1 METLIELQNLAR
13 SYGGRPAVRGLSLDI
28 PAGEVFGL
36 LGPNGAGKSTTMK
49 MLATLLRPSGGT
61 ARIAGHDLLAEPN
74 EVRRV
79 IGYVPEGADLYE
91 VLSGEEFLDL
101 VRDLHQV
108 PADEAARRRAP
119 LVEAFSLGDD
129 LGRAMGEYSK
139 GMKQKLLL
147 IAALQHDPKVLLLD
161 EPLDGLDVPAQEF
174 LKDLI
179 EERAAQ
185 GGAIVYSSHILE
197 VVEKVCHRVA
207 IIHQGVLVALGAPR
221 EMVEQSGEESLV
233 RLFLKITADSG
244 TPQAPSA
251 GAVPR

>member
-1 METLIELQNLAR
+1 VAPLIQLQNLSR
-13 SYGGRPAVRGLSLDI
+13 NYGDRPAVRGISLDI

-61 ARIAGHDLLAEPN
+61 ARIAGHDLLTEPN
-74 EVRRV
+74 EIRRT

-119 LVEAFSLGDD
+119 LVEAFSLGND

-147 IAALQHDPKVLLLD
+147 IAALQHDPQVLLLD

-185 GGAIVYSSHILE
+185 GGAVVYSSHILE

-207 IIHQGVLVALGAPR
+207 IIHQGIVVALGAPR
-221 EMVEQSGEESLV
+221 EMVAASGEESLA
-233 RLFLKITADSG
+233 RLFLKITA
-244 TPQAPSA
+244 TAEAA
-251 GAVPR
+251 GATPR

>member
-61 ARIAGHDLLAEPN
+61 ARIAGHDLLAAPN

-108 PADEAARRRAP
+108 PTDEAARRRAP

-147 IAALQHDPKVLLLD
+147 IAALQHDPRVLLLD

-244 TPQAPSA
+244 APQAPSA
-251 GAVPR
+251 GTPR

>member
-1 METLIELQNLAR
+1 MEPLIQLQNLSR
-13 SYGGRPAVRGLSLDI
+13 SYGGRPAVRGISLDI

-61 ARIAGHDLLAEPN
+61 ARIAGHDLIAEPN
-74 EVRRV
+74 EIRKA
-79 IGYVPEGADLYE
+79 IGYVPEGAELYE
-91 VLSGEEFLDL
+91 VLTGEELLDL
-101 VRDLHQV
+101 LRDLHRV

-119 LVEAFSLGDD
+119 LVEAFSLDGD

-147 IAALQHDPKVLLLD
+147 IAALQHDPQVLLLD

-174 LKDLI
+174 FKDLI
-179 EERAAQ
+179 EERAAR
-185 GGAIVYSSHILE
+185 GGAVIYSSHILE

-207 IIHQGVLVALGAPR
+207 IIHQGIVVALGAPR
-221 EMVEQSGEESLV
+221 EMVEESGEESLA
-233 RLFLKITADSG
+233 RLFLKITAE
-244 TPQAPSA
+244 A
-251 GAVPR
+251 GASQ